1 MSAVDA
7 APFRRPRPSAARPR
21 QDGAM
26 TPPASLP
33 PVPPAPPAA
42 PAASSVRSTA
52 LASLVTPTPV
62 GDALL
67 IASHR
72 GVLALEFVANGDAA
86 RQRDDMQGGAFGP
99 RVVGPNGEPVFAI
112 DVAEAVRG
120 AGDSADGGRRGA
132 GHDVGGGQPRAGD
145 NPVGGRADASN
156 AQSRRAGAR
165 NDAGCA
171 TGAASDGARHT
182 QSAGDDGISTAIV
195 AGAVREPDWPP
206 ALVEAAAILCAAA
219 AQLDEYFAG
228 DRRDFTIPL
237 DWRHVQGFSADALRA
252 VTEIP
257 YGETAAYGEVAIM
270 AGRPRA
276 ARAVGTACAR
286 SPWSIIVP
294 VHRVVRADGT
304 IGPYGNNPETK
315 RLLIDLERQNNARCT
330 AAH

>member
-1 MSAVDA
+1 
-7 APFRRPRPSAARPR
+7 
-21 QDGAM
+21 
-26 TPPASLP
+26 
-33 PVPPAPPAA
+33 
-42 PAASSVRSTA
+42 
-52 LASLVTPTPV
+52 VTPTPV

-120 AGDSADGGRRGA
+120 AGDGADGGRRGA

-165 NDAGCA
+165 NDAGGA